1 MSILK
6 EDQIAYWS
14 SEEFLNKYFQKLEF
28 EEPYAKATG
37 TIALMYVK
45 GTWQRRMKF
54 IVFELTRNHLEAYS
68 KLPEGRY
75 SFLVNWSN
83 KDAHWLIKCLK
94 AKQIITFPKIKG
106 GYLE

>member
-1 MSILK
+1 MSISK
-6 EDQIAYWS
+6 KDQIAYWS

-28 EEPYAKATG
+28 DEPYAKATG

-54 IVFELTRNHLEAYS
+54 IVFELTRNHIEAY
-68 KLPEGRY
+68 KRLPVGQY
-75 SFLVNWSN
+75 SFLVNWRN
-83 KDAHWLIKCLK
+83 RDAHWLIKCLR
-94 AKQIITFPKIKG
+94 AKQTITFPKIAG

>member
-1 MSILK
+1 MPISR
-6 EDQIAYWS
+6 EGQIAYWS
-14 SEEFLNKYFQKLEF
+14 SEEFLNKYFERLEF

-54 IVFELTRNHLEAYS
+54 IVFELTRNHVEAYN
-68 KLPEGRY
+68 KLPEGQY
-75 SFLVNWSN
+75 SFLVNWRN
-83 KDAHWLIKCLK
+83 RDAHWLIKCLR

>member
-1 MSILK
+1 MTISK
-6 EDQIAYWS
+6 KDQLAYWS
-14 SEEFLNKYFQKLEF
+14 SEAFLNKYFQRLEF

-45 GTWQRRMKF
+45 GTWQRRMSF
-54 IVFELTRNHLEAYS
+54 IVFELTRNYLEEYK
-68 KLPEGRY
+68 KLPEGQY
-75 SFLVNWSN
+75 SFLVNWRN
-83 KDAHWLIKCLK
+83 RDAHWLIKCLR

>member
-1 MSILK
+1 MSLSK

-14 SEEFLNKYFQKLEF
+14 SEKFLNKYFQRLEF
-28 EEPYAKATG
+28 DEPYSKATG

-54 IVFELTRNHLEAYS
+54 IVFELTRNHIEAYN
-68 KLPEGRY
+68 KLPEGQY
-75 SFLVNWSN
+75 SILLNWRN
-83 KDAHWLIKCLK
+83 RDAHWLIKCLR
-94 AKQIITFPKIKG
+94 AKQIITFPKIRG

>member
-1 MSILK
+1 MSISK
-6 EDQIAYWS
+6 EDQIAYWL

-37 TIALMYVK
+37 TIAWNYVK

-54 IVFELTRNHLEAYS
+54 IVFELTRNHVEAYN
-68 KLPEGRY
+68 KLPEGQY
-75 SFLVNWSN
+75 SFLVNWRN
-83 KDAHWLIKCLK
+83 RDAHWLIKCLR